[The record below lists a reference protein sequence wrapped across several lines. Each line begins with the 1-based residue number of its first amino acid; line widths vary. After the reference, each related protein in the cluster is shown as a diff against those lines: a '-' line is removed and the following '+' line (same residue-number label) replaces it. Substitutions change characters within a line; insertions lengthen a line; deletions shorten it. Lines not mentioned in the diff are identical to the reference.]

1 MPVFTDCQVLKE
13 ETHDGNK
20 VITRRAII
28 KDGAMEHVK
37 ERYIEEVCTLFEPTK
52 VDFLSPGNYNSLAQ
66 NVISDGPSMTDEDLN
81 LTYIYDWTYSEVEAG
96 SADEQKKVEEQKNV
110 AKTAIEMTLKSVR
123 GMVEKGEL

>member
-1 MPVFTDCQVLKE
+1 M
-13 ETHDGNK
+13 
-20 VITRRAII
+20 
-28 KDGAMEHVK
+28 
-37 ERYIEEVCTLFEPTK
+37 
-52 VDFLSPGNYNSLAQ
+52 
-66 NVISDGPSMTDEDLN
+66 ISDGPSMTDEDLN